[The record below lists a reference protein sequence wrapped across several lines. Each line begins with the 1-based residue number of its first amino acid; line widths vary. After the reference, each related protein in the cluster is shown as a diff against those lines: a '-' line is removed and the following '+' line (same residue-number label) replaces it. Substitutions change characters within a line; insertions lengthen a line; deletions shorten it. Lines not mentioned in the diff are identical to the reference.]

1 MKITLAIILQ
11 GAIGSSLPLYSEP
24 DVHTLEE
31 IPFKYAAGHI
41 ITVPVK
47 VCGEDCTFILDTGC
61 GVNVVS
67 ERLVQKYS
75 CKGLGKHSGKRMSGQ
90 QLTMDMFKLPSLQ
103 VGSNEQQDVPV
114 ASWKMEEILGDAP
127 ELKDVQGMVSLD
139 FFKNTA
145 FTMDYQN
152 QAMFIESPVTVKKR
166 AETGTSVPIRITQR
180 SGVETS
186 ISLPISFTNG
196 TKAIA
201 EVDTGSGNLILD
213 TKYMKLFGIDPSSK
227 DVKTVNGTDETK
239 HSYVRYFTQLPVSIF
254 PGDADKLIQNQP
266 NVHFQK
272 IIYDG
277 LVGDSFLKQFT
288 VTYDLPGKRMI
299 LQSQQEYHDGSAP
312 PGIEPASIPG
322 SGHDPVNETRSQP
335 PGLLP
340 SRRLR
345 QMVN

>member
-1 MKITLAIILQ
+1 
-11 GAIGSSLPLYSEP
+11 
-24 DVHTLEE
+24 
-31 IPFKYAAGHI
+31 
-41 ITVPVK
+41 
-47 VCGEDCTFILDTGC
+47 
-61 GVNVVS
+61 
-67 ERLVQKYS
+67 
-75 CKGLGKHSGKRMSGQ
+75 
-90 QLTMDMFKLPSLQ
+90 
-103 VGSNEQQDVPV
+103 
-114 ASWKMEEILGDAP
+114 
-127 ELKDVQGMVSLD
+127 
-139 FFKNTA
+139 
-145 FTMDYQN
+145 
-152 QAMFIESPVTVKKR
+152 
-166 AETGTSVPIRITQR
+166 
-180 SGVETS
+180 
-186 ISLPISFTNG
+186 
-196 TKAIA
+196 
-201 EVDTGSGNLILD
+201 
-213 TKYMKLFGIDPSSK
+213 MKLFGIDPSSK